1 MQKFL
6 VVYLAPASVLADWA
20 KTDPDQRKLAE
31 EKMQGEWQQWMK
43 NHDKLLTDRG
53 AGVGKTKRISAK
65 GITDGKNDVMLYSI
79 VEAQSH
85 DAAAKAF
92 EHHPHLQIPEAS
104 IEVMALNPMSGT

>member
-20 KTDPDQRKLAE
+20 KTDPDQRKVAE
-31 EKMQGEWQQWMK
+31 EKMQGEWRLWMK
-43 NHDKLLTDRG
+43 NHDKLLSDRG

-65 GITDGKNDVMLYSI
+65 GITDGKNDIMLYSI

-85 DAAAKAF
+85 DAAARAF

-104 IEVMALNPMSGT
+104 IEVMALNPMSGM